1 LIASIG
7 TATHSPSKSRNARF
21 LFLLAALIAASAS
34 AQTQLGTLFG
44 TVTDT
49 SGAVVP
55 GAEVSVENV
64 STGLKRDGRTDKT
77 GEYQL
82 VGLPTGRYTLRIQK
96 EGFQTEV
103 REGIALSPGA
113 AIGINLSLV
122 VGKLSVHATVEAGVP
137 SVDTTTTTVE
147 GMIAERSLTALPL
160 DGRDLFKAAILVPG
174 VAPTPSSA
182 PSLLSNGKAGQV
194 SVNGMRP
201 SWTNVLIDGMDAN
214 DPVFGYSPAG
224 ASGTFLGLDDFVEVR
239 VSTQTFGS
247 EYGTNSGG
255 VIEAITKSGS
265 NHFHG
270 SLFELHRDAALEAR
284 NYFDLSSRP
293 IPPFVRNQFGAS
305 IGGPLARDHT
315 FFFASYEGFREVRA
329 STAIATVPDA
339 LAHQGLLP
347 AASDPSACT
356 SASPSGCVSV
366 ATDPRVQPFLALL
379 PPSNGADNGD
389 GTGDLITADK
399 GATYEHHGMV
409 RLDHNFSSTHSL
421 FGRYS
426 ADDSSSFVPYFGT
439 PPGTYVPGFP
449 LGHAV
454 RNQYFTVQDRKS
466 LGAELFSELRFAIN
480 RTTASTSIV
489 DTHPG
494 LSISLVPGRPFGMLD
509 VAGMSL
515 IGNSPEIPLG
525 DFSTVYQVQ
534 EQVSRTTGRQTLKF
548 GGEFRRIQSNGPL
561 DFTVNGL
568 YMFQDLSA
576 FGFPARS
583 NNPAL
588 ESFLQALPLS
598 YVGSVPSMSD
608 SDRGYRQSQVSGF
621 AQDFLRVSSRLTLN
635 AGLRYDFY
643 SNPSEAHGRLS
654 AIRNP
659 ATDSGPTVGKVF
671 AGTPVD
677 LLSPQAGFAW
687 NIFGD
692 GKTVLRGGTG
702 IFRGQLPV
710 LLFGVDRLLPPFFGI
725 DSFVFPSFLNP
736 QNALLTQPIY
746 VLSTTY
752 HPKFPYA
759 LQYNLNLQ
767 REIAPGTILSAGYFG
782 ARGNHLTRQAE
793 QNPFEPALGHRF
805 NPNLHSPLLAVLTD
819 AQSFYNSFQFSV
831 SQQSTHH
838 VSWQAY
844 YTLAHSIDDASTG
857 LIIEAVNEPPG
868 SQNIFDRKGSRG
880 RSSFDIRHNFV
891 ANVIYELPFGRGSH
905 FGGWEISGVASVHS
919 NVPFTPVLAFDN
931 ADSQSLTVTERPN
944 LAGNP
949 YTGTCPSGAKVGTA
963 SCWFNPGA
971 FALPPPGQFGT
982 AGRNILRGPGFAQLD
997 LALQKGFQVRE
1008 GTKIVLRAETFN
1020 LLNHPNFAV
1029 PSNTQSPLTL
1039 GGNGDAVFRDA
1050 AGHFANNV
1058 GKIFSTV
1065 DSARQIQL
1073 GVRFLF

>member
-1 LIASIG
+1 
-7 TATHSPSKSRNARF
+7 
-21 LFLLAALIAASAS
+21 
-34 AQTQLGTLFG
+34 
-44 TVTDT
+44 
-49 SGAVVP
+49 
-55 GAEVSVENV
+55 
-64 STGLKRDGRTDKT
+64 
-77 GEYQL
+77 
-82 VGLPTGRYTLRIQK
+82 
-96 EGFQTEV
+96 
-103 REGIALSPGA
+103 
-113 AIGINLSLV
+113 
-122 VGKLSVHATVEAGVP
+122 
-137 SVDTTTTTVE
+137 
-147 GMIAERSLTALPL
+147 M
-160 DGRDLFKAAILVPG
+160 
-174 VAPTPSSA
+174 
-182 PSLLSNGKAGQV
+182 
-194 SVNGMRP
+194 
-201 SWTNVLIDGMDAN
+201 
-214 DPVFGYSPAG
+214 
-224 ASGTFLGLDDFVEVR
+224 
-239 VSTQTFGS
+239 
-247 EYGTNSGG
+247 
-255 VIEAITKSGS
+255 
-265 NHFHG
+265 
-270 SLFELHRDAALEAR
+270 
-284 NYFDLSSRP
+284 
-293 IPPFVRNQFGAS
+293 
-305 IGGPLARDHT
+305 
-315 FFFASYEGFREVRA
+315 
-329 STAIATVPDA
+329 
-339 LAHQGLLP
+339 
-347 AASDPSACT
+347 
-356 SASPSGCVSV
+356 
-366 ATDPRVQPFLALL
+366 
-379 PPSNGADNGD
+379 
-389 GTGDLITADK
+389 
-399 GATYEHHGMV
+399 
-409 RLDHNFSSTHSL
+409 
-421 FGRYS
+421 
-426 ADDSSSFVPYFGT
+426 
-439 PPGTYVPGFP
+439 
-449 LGHAV
+449 GHAA

-466 LGAELFSELRFAIN
+466 LGAELFNELRFAIN

-548 GGEFRRIQSNGPL
+548 GGEFRRIHSNGPL

-588 ESFLQALPLS
+588 EFFLQALPLS

-608 SDRGYRQSQVSGF
+608 SHRGYRQSVVSGF

-659 ATDSGPTVGKVF
+659 ATDSGPTVGMVF

-767 REIAPGTILSAGYFG
+767 REIAPGTILSVGYFA
-782 ARGNHLTRQAE
+782 ARANHLTRQAE

-805 NPNLHSPLLAVLTD
+805 NPNLPSPLLEVLTD
-819 AQSFYNSFQFSV
+819 AQSFYNSFQFSF
-831 SQQSTHH
+831 SQQSTHR

-891 ANVIYELPFGRGSH
+891 ANVVYELPFGRGSH

-971 FALPPPGQFGT
+971 FAFPPPVQFGT

-997 LALQKGFQVRE
+997 LALQKSFQVRE
-1008 GTKIVLRAETFN
+1008 GTKIVLRAEAFN

-1039 GGNGDAVFRDA
+1039 GGNGDAVFEDA

-1058 GKIFSTV
+1058 GRIFSTV